1 MDIEFKNKG
10 VRGCIGSA
18 CSLLSNNKRLIFRK
32 TYPAALLGAFFAAV
46 LTYLLLPNPD
56 AIRQAAAHPLL
67 LPVLTLACLAA
78 FAMAETGFIGR
89 LSGCITGD
97 YKQACKRSF
106 IFPVI
111 VFGLFLAVYGVN
123 QLLTPAFSP
132 LAKSHP
138 ILTLSLLELFKTLL
152 LILLIVFLLPLVY
165 SATKYLFVP
174 EARASQVFT
183 AYYKEG
189 FHHKGFI
196 LLTLFVLL
204 LIMIPTWIVL
214 LMPGFI
220 LALEQVTNTQ
230 GQLIGDPDGLPSC
243 FGCLLVA
250 VLTVLFFLAQYVL
263 SLFFYSTYF
272 IYLSIKNRIDEKAKN
287 TIYRP

>member
-46 LTYLLLPNPD
+46 LAHLLLPNPD

-67 LPVLTLACLAA
+67 RPMLTLACLAA
-78 FAMAETGFIGR
+78 FAITETGFIGR

-97 YKQACKRSF
+97 YKQACKRGF

-138 ILTLSLLELFKTLL
+138 FLTLSLLELFKTLL

-220 LALEQVTNTQ
+220 LALEQVTNVQ

-250 VLTVLFFLAQYVL
+250 VLTVFPRAIRLVALF
-263 SLFFYSTYF
+263 LFHLFHISVHQ
-272 IYLSIKNRIDEKAKN
+272 KQNR
-287 TIYRP
+287 